1 MRLAVRLTVLALV
14 VLGGFTGP
22 AFGISPVLKELED
35 AFVAL
40 HESVRPFVV
49 NIDTESRSIEQG
61 MDPGQLN
68 VLFRFFGLPGPDGAP
83 PARRIPRRAQ
93 GSGFI
98 YDKEGHIITNN
109 HVVEGA
115 KVIKVKLWND
125 EELEAQVVGQDR
137 DTDLAVI
144 KIDVDLDLPVAPLG
158 DSDGVK
164 VGQFAIAVGSPRGF
178 EGSFSFGH
186 ITALGREYLNLPP
199 SLRFQDFIQT
209 DAAINLGNSGGP
221 LCNLN
226 GEVIGISI
234 AIVFGAN
241 SLGFA
246 IPVNTA
252 KEIVPVLISEG
263 KITRGFLG
271 VRIRDAG
278 AFAEHLGLPDK
289 KGACVVSVELDTPA
303 QRAKIQPADVIRKV
317 NGQVVEDS
325 GDLVVKISEQPPG
338 AATMLEVWRNGELV
352 ELEVNLDEF
361 DSGVDALRGEENAY
375 GLHVQDLKPELIERL
390 RLEPGVTGVIVTE
403 VDPES
408 PAEEARISPGDVI
421 TKVGQ
426 REVSDTDGFYE
437 ALAGE
442 AVPGQSLLIVL
453 IRRDGEQDITFIK
466 VPQETPEE

>member
-14 VLGGFTGP
+14 VLGGFTGT
-22 AFGISPVLKELED
+22 AFGTSPVLEELED

-49 NIDTESRSIEQG
+49 NIDTESRSIGQG
-61 MDPGQLN
+61 MDPEQLN
-68 VLFRFFGLPGPDGAP
+68 ELFRFFGLPGPEGAP
-83 PARRIPRRAQ
+83 PARRVPRLAQ

-109 HVVEGA
+109 HLVEGA
-115 KVIKVKLWND
+115 KTIKVKLWND

-144 KIDVDLDLPVAPLG
+144 KIDVDFDLPVAPLG
-158 DSDGVK
+158 DSDGLK

-186 ITALGREYLNLPP
+186 ITALGRENLNLPR
-199 SLRFQDFIQT
+199 SLRFQNFIQT

-246 IPVNTA
+246 IPANTA

-271 VRIRDAG
+271 VKIRDAD

-289 KGACVVSVELDTPA
+289 KGACVVSVEPDTPA

-317 NGQVVEDS
+317 NGEVVEDS

-338 AATMLEVWRNGELV
+338 AATMIEVWRNGEVV

-361 DSGVDALRGEENAY
+361 DSGLDAQRAEENAY
-375 GLHVQDLKPELIERL
+375 GLHVQDLKPELLERL

-408 PAEEARISPGDVI
+408 AAEEARLTPGDVI
-421 TKVGQ
+421 TKVGK

-442 AVPGQSLLIVL
+442 ATPGQSLLIVF